1 MPRLH
6 IRQSGFPYNA
16 YGLFTKRCKRIRKCK
31 KKIVFYTVSIKLI
44 RKACFAHDAA
54 YSDS

>member
-1 MPRLH
+1 MDCLLNVAKGLENVRKNSILH
-6 IRQSGFPYNA
+6 CIY
-16 YGLFTKRCKRIRKCK
+16 
-31 KKIVFYTVSIKLI
+31 KLI